1 MQPFAGRRQWHATP
15 ESAPLW
21 WHPHALVVL
30 AALAACLVIAACGSP
45 TLPSLP
51 AGSYSSA
58 TFGFHVSYPTNWKAN
73 PCDAS
78 TCGNSASGAIPFNLI
93 ITRTGDSHS
102 AAALIS
108 TCTITVMNMKDRAIA
123 ASAAGLSRDKTL
135 QPVTIGGA
143 RGYKS
148 APVTQDIPN
157 SQISVTHT
165 DYFVVHGNYEYQLS
179 TDSVKGD
186 NADADLQSIIAS
198 FGFGG

>member
-1 MQPFAGRRQWHATP
+1 MQPFAGRRQWYITP
-15 ESAPLW
+15 ESVPLW
-21 WHPHALVVL
+21 RHPRAFVVL
-30 AALAACLVIAACGSP
+30 AALVACLAVAACGSP
-45 TLPSLP
+45 SVPSLP
-51 AGSYSSA
+51 AGTYSSA
-58 TFGFHVSYPTNWKAN
+58 TFGFHVSYPRNWKAN

-78 TCGNSASGAIPFNLI
+78 TCGSGTSAAIPFNLV
-93 ITRTGDSHS
+93 ITRTGDAHS

-108 TCTITVMNMKDRAIA
+108 TCTITVMNLKNSDIA
-123 ASAAGLSRDKTL
+123 ASAASLSGNKAL

-148 APVTQDIPN
+148 APVTQDIPS

-165 DYFVVHGNYEYQLS
+165 DYFVMHGNYEYQLS

-186 NADADLQSIIAS
+186 NADGDLQSIIAS